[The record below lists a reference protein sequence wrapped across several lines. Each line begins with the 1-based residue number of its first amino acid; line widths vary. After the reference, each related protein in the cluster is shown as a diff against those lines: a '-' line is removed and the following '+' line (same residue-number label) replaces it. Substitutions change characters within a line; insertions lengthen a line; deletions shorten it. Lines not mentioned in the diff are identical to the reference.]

1 MVSRVSLLSCS
12 DRRARSATV
21 ERGFIP
27 VRRTETE
34 EEVMAVREYSE
45 KIVLGIEQCRRH
57 IVNMAR
63 LGRQCEG
70 ATLVL
75 QRLERRLL
83 DSRQLPGQC
92 GRRSVQRY
100 FPISD
105 RKVSCR

>member
-12 DRRARSATV
+12 DRRARSTTV
-21 ERGFIP
+21 ERGIIP
-27 VRRTETE
+27 ARRTE
-34 EEVMAVREYSE
+34 EEVLAVREYSE

-57 IVNMAR
+57 IGNMAR

-83 DSRQLPGQC
+83 DTQLPGQRD
-92 GRRSVQRY
+92 RRPVQRY